1 MGRRWTEDEILILQ
15 HFSRTMRIEEIGR
28 LIGRTEKAIRVRAN
42 LLNIRLKKRGKLK
55 THTGIVTCKD
65 GERRV
70 KLHETAITW
79 CVGPKETYYKFTG
92 RRVGAPSAKR
102 RLLLNTIKP
111 VNAVKTVKTVK
122 PIKPVELIKLVKLIK
137 LITHEGAAK

>member
-15 HFSRTMRIEEIGR
+15 HFSRTMRAEEIGR
-28 LIGRTEKAIRVRAN
+28 LIGRTEKTIRVRAN
-42 LLNIRLKKRGKLK
+42 LLNIRIKKRGKLK

-111 VNAVKTVKTVK
+111 VNAVKAVKTVK
-122 PIKPVELIKLVKLIK
+122 PVNLIKPVELIK